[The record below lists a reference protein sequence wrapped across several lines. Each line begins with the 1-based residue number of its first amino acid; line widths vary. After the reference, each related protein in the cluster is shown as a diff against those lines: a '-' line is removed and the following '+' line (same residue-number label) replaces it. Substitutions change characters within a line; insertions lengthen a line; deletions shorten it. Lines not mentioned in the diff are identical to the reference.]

1 METFVSILMLAGIA
15 LVAGAVVLF
24 RKGRRQQALL
34 MAAAGLI
41 MFANVAIWLIPT
53 DDGRSLVNPE
63 S

>member
-15 LVAGAVVLF
+15 LVTGAVVLF

-34 MAAAGLI
+34 MAAAGLV
-41 MFANVAIWLIPT
+41 MFANVAIWLMPT

>member
-15 LVAGAVVLF
+15 LVAGAVVLL

-34 MAAAGLI
+34 MAAAGLV
-41 MFANVAIWLIPT
+41 MFVNVAIWLMPT
-53 DDGRSLVNPE
+53 EDGRSLVNPE